1 MEEQEIK
8 QKCLKLMETADAVY
22 LSTIDENDFPQT
34 RAMVNLRNKQQFQD
48 IAKMFAGHEEDFL
61 VYMTTDTASGKFKQI
76 QANPKASVYFCDPKE
91 IKGLLLIGEVEVVTD
106 RDIKHRLWHD
116 DWKIYYPSGPDGP
129 EYNILALRPK
139 QARCWFVPM
148 PAPFEFKLK

>member
-1 MEEQEIK
+1 MEEKEIK
-8 QKCLKLMETADAVY
+8 QMCLKLMETADAVY

-48 IAKMFAGHEEDFL
+48 IAKVFAGHEDDFL
-61 VYMTTDTASGKFKQI
+61 VYMTTDTASGKYKQI

-91 IKGLLLIGEVEVVTD
+91 IKGLLLIGEVEVVID
-106 RDIKHRLWHD
+106 RDIKHRLWQD

-129 EYNILALRPK
+129 EYNILALLPK
-139 QARCWFVPM
+139 QVRCWFVPM